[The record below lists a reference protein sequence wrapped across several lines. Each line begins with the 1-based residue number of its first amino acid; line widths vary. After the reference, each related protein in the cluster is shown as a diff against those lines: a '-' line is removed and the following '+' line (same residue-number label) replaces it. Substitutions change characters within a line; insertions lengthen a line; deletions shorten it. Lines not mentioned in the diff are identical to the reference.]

1 MGQCQLQNGYLYNY
15 LYDFLFFP
23 LSIQHIHV
31 QYNENGF
38 AIEVRMSDTVTIY
51 DIAKVVGTSPGT
63 ISKALNGRHDVGDTL
78 RERIIETAAS
88 MGYRPNVHARGLKMK
103 KSWLVGMVYGEDE
116 SDSLEHPL
124 FLPIM
129 NAFKRQ
135 MEHFGYELLFL
146 SQHSKFI
153 GDSLLSHAF
162 SRQVDGLLLMNVAEH
177 ATRSF
182 VTASNAIPMVACD
195 AIVPSLS
202 SVITDN
208 IMASKEAVGYLYGLG
223 HRNIGHIA
231 GPANP
236 VTVGGD
242 ERLEGFVQGMHE
254 LGLLDAN
261 QYVVRA
267 EGWTPNHG
275 RDAFVKLMQRHPDIT
290 AVYYA
295 ADFYVMGML
304 QVCRD
309 KGIRIPTDISVIGF
323 DDVQWTAFV
332 EPGFTTFRQN
342 KEQLGTV
349 AANRLLAAMDG
360 EQSIDI
366 VRIPAEL
373 VVRGSCRNVKWHT

>member
-1 MGQCQLQNGYLYNY
+1 MDIYTIICMIFFFFLYQS
-15 LYDFLFFP
+15 
-23 LSIQHIHV
+23 SITM
-31 QYNENGF
+31 YYWKRNENGF
-38 AIEVRMSDTVTIY
+38 VIEVVMSDTITIY
-51 DIAKVVGTSPGT
+51 DIAKVVGSSPAT
-63 ISKALNGRHDVGDTL
+63 ISKALNGRHDVSDAL
-78 RERIIETAAS
+78 REKIIETAAS

-177 ATRSF
+177 ATRPF
-182 VTASNAIPMVACD
+182 VAASNGIPMVACD
-195 AIVPSLS
+195 AIVPTLS

-208 IMASKEAVGYLYGLG
+208 IMASKEAVRYLYGLG
-223 HRNIGHIA
+223 HRKIGHIA

-242 ERLEGFVQGMHE
+242 ERLEGFIQGMHG
-254 LGLLDAN
+254 LGLLDADHN
-261 QYVVRA
+261 VVRA

-275 RDAFVKLMQRHPDIT
+275 RDAFIELMEKHPDIT
-290 AVYYA
+290 AIYCA

-309 KGIRIPTDISVIGF
+309 KGIRIPADISVIGF

-360 EQSIDI
+360 EQSTEI

-373 VVRGSCRNVKWHT
+373 VIRGSCRKV

>member
-1 MGQCQLQNGYLYNY
+1 
-15 LYDFLFFP
+15 
-23 LSIQHIHV
+23 
-31 QYNENGF
+31 
-38 AIEVRMSDTVTIY
+38 MSGTITIY
-51 DIAKVVGTSPGT
+51 DIAKAVGTSPAT
-63 ISKALNGRHDVGDTL
+63 ISKALNGRHDVSDAL
-78 RERIIETAAS
+78 REKIIETAAS
-88 MGYRPNVHARGLKMK
+88 LGYRPNVHARGLKMK

-129 NAFKRQ
+129 NTFKRH

-162 SRQVDGLLLMNVAEH
+162 SRQVDGLLLINVAEH
-177 ATRSF
+177 ATRPLT
-182 VTASNAIPMVACD
+182 VASNGIPMVACD
-195 AIVPSLS
+195 AIVPTLS

-208 IMASKEAVGYLYGLG
+208 ILASKEAVAYLYDLG
-223 HRNIGHIA
+223 HRKIGHIA
-231 GPANP
+231 GPSNP

-242 ERLEGFVQGMHE
+242 ERLEGFVQGMYE
-254 LGLLDAN
+254 LGEMDAD

-267 EGWTPNHG
+267 GGWTPNHG
-275 RDAFVKLMQRHPDIT
+275 RDAFIKLMEEHPNLT
-290 AVYYA
+290 AVYCA
-295 ADFYVMGML
+295 ADFYVMGIL

-309 KGIRIPTDISVIGF
+309 RGIRIPDDISVIGF

-342 KEQLGTV
+342 REQLGIV

-360 EQSIDI
+360 DPDTNI

-373 VVRGSCRNVKWHT
+373 IVRGSCRSI